1 MLTSIY
7 RNIWSPR
14 PPPISLSHIDS
25 IGSLL
30 QKRGAALC
38 LPVFTNLLATSEKQL
53 CLMDLPSPTALTR
66 LHFSSNPAQ
75 PWAFHTVLT
84 LSPCQLPK
92 EHSLL
97 PTPASPGAGPPSTTK
112 PTEHLSMNHTST
124 QPQLVRVPT
133 SLQTLSTFITSNPQ
147 EALASATG
155 AYFLF
160 NVS

>member
-1 MLTSIY
+1 MLTGIY
-7 RNIWSPR
+7 RNISSPR

-25 IGSLL
+25 IVL

-38 LPVFTNLLATSEKQL
+38 LPVFPNLLATSEKQL
-53 CLMDLPSPTALTR
+53 RLMDLPSPTALTR

-75 PWAFHTVLT
+75 PWAFHTALT

-97 PTPASPGAGPPSTTK
+97 PTPASPSTSK
-112 PTEHLSMNHTST
+112 PTEHLFMNHIST

-160 NVS
+160 NMS